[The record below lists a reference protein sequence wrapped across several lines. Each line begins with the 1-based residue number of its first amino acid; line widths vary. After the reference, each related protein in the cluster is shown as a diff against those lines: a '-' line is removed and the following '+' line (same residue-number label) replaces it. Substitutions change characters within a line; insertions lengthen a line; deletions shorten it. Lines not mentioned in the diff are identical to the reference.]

1 MPAPAA
7 ECDPASVR
15 EVQARKLR
23 RLLAEVAGRNPFY
36 TAKFAEAGVDP
47 AGIAGPEDLP
57 RLPFTTKAELAADQ
71 KARPPYGSNLTYPA
85 EAYTRLHQTSGTSD
99 TPLRWLDTRESWE
112 WLGECWRVMLP
123 GMGLVPGRDRMFFP
137 FSFGPFLGFWA
148 GFEGAQ
154 RLGFRVLAGGGMSS
168 TARLKFLR
176 EHGVTVV
183 CATPTY
189 ALRLAEVAAEEGID
203 LRSSGVRAV
212 LVAGEPGGSVPAV
225 RGRIEAAWGARVLD
239 HIGMT
244 EVGPT
249 GFECAENPG
258 AGVHVIET
266 EYVAE
271 VLDPAT
277 GRPVADGAAGE
288 LVITNLG
295 RLGSPLIRYR
305 TGDLV
310 RPSRAGCPCGRCLLR
325 LEGGLLSRAD
335 DMIFVRGNNFYP
347 SALESVLRRF
357 EAVAEYRVEIHP
369 AGPLTRVRIELEPT
383 AACAADDSGSGGP
396 AALVERVARAVHDA
410 LSFRAEVVT
419 VPVGSLP
426 RFEMK
431 ARRFVRRAAP
441 AN

>member
-1 MPAPAA
+1 
-7 ECDPASVR
+7 
-15 EVQARKLR
+15 
-23 RLLAEVAGRNPFY
+23 
-36 TAKFAEAGVDP
+36 
-47 AGIAGPEDLP
+47 
-57 RLPFTTKAELAADQ
+57 
-71 KARPPYGSNLTYPA
+71 
-85 EAYTRLHQTSGTSD
+85 
-99 TPLRWLDTRESWE
+99 
-112 WLGECWRVMLP
+112 
-123 GMGLVPGRDRMFFP
+123 MFFP

-203 LRSSGVRAV
+203 LKSSGVRAI

-277 GRPVADGAAGE
+277 GRPLSDTGADGGVGE

-383 AACAADDSGSGGP
+383 AACAAGAGADSGAESGGP
-396 AALVERVARAVHDA
+396 AELAERVARAVHDA

-431 ARRFVRRAAP
+431 AKRFVRRAAP
-441 AN
+441 AD